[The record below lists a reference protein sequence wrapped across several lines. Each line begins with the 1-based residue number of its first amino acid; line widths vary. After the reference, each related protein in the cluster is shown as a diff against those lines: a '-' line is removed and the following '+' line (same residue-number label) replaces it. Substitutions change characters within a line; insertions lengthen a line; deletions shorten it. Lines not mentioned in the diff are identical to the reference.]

1 MSFAIDEN
9 RKATQLVS
17 IIEAVNKLISAGY
30 IIANKDDYEFIG
42 NMNMEFLMDNSNN
55 WILGGMLDTI
65 DFYNMVFYNKTK

>member
-1 MSFAIDEN
+1 
-9 RKATQLVS
+9 VS

>member
-1 MSFAIDEN
+1 LSFAIDEN